1 MTLSKLMQLILVGT
15 VAMKE
20 FVTSMKFQSR
30 VASRTQTNAFWIDA
44 AFTDGSVQRLLV
56 EFELVHDQARIKGC
70 HWEDTIANIGR
81 GIHCDRTRAN
91 LSIVMINQVYGVL
104 HDSFRRGLLR

>member
-1 MTLSKLMQLILVGT
+1 MQLILVGT

-20 FVTSMKFQSR
+20 FAVSMKFQSR
-30 VASRTQTNAFWIDA
+30 VISRTQTNEFWINA
-44 AFTDGSVQRLLV
+44 TFSDGRVQRLLV
-56 EFELVHDQARIKGC
+56 EFELIHNQARIKRC

-81 GIHCDRTRAN
+81 GIHCERTRVH

>member
-1 MTLSKLMQLILVGT
+1 
-15 VAMKE
+15 MKE

-30 VASRTQTNAFWIDA
+30 VTNRAQTNAFWIDA
-44 AFTDGSVQRLLV
+44 TFTDGCVQRLLV
-56 EFELVHDQARIKGC
+56 EFELVHDRPAIKRT
-70 HWEDTIANIGR
+70 HWENAIKTIGR
-81 GIHCDRTRAN
+81 GIHCERTRVH